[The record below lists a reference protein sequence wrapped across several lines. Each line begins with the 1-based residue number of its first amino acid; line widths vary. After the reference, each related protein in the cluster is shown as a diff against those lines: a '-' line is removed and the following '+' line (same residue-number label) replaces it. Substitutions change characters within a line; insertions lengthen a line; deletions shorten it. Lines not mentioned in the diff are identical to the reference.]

1 MFVYKCKLRFSVPE
15 SVELKSLGAFQLTK
29 VNHIKFPRVSS
40 LSAKVTKTGFFPHIY
55 CLTPLFIFYLNT
67 CQVSPALTIIVS
79 ITKARQIVQTSAHPE
94 LLN

>member
-40 LSAKVTKTGFFPHIY
+40 LSAKVTKTGFFPPYILFNPFIY
-55 CLTPLFIFYLNT
+55 IL
-67 CQVSPALTIIVS
+67 
-79 ITKARQIVQTSAHPE
+79 PE
-94 LLN
+94 YMSG